1 MEQSFET
8 MWRMAKV
15 AGGIDTTV
23 RLIET
28 LIETVASQDSI
39 ASASNV
45 LLGNDRAT
53 LIADEARSPFYI

>member
-8 MWRMAKV
+8 TWRMAKV
-15 AGGIDTTV
+15 EGGIDV

-28 LIETVASQDSI
+28 LIETVGSQDSI

-53 LIADEARSPFYI
+53 LIADEATPPFYI

>member
-8 MWRMAKV
+8 TWRMAKV
-15 AGGIDTTV
+15 AGGIDI

-45 LLGNDRAT
+45 LLENDRAT
-53 LIADEARSPFYI
+53 LIAEEARSPFYI